1 MSNYDPR
8 QMSECNRRCNNVR
21 VCRIVEI
28 DRERG
33 LLCRLPWETET
44 IWMRPK
50 NFEVEPYK
58 VGDLVDLALVTI
70 NTHDHI
76 SVRSAQYIGK
86 TPETFIPVNN

>member
-1 MSNYDPR
+1 
-8 QMSECNRRCNNVR
+8 
-21 VCRIVEI
+21 
-28 DRERG
+28 
-33 LLCRLPWETET
+33 
-44 IWMRPK
+44 MRPK